1 LESTC
6 QSFVLL
12 LNFLEDLGV
21 LFKPKT
27 ILSIL
32 PATCWDK
39 AILSALLDYSRWLAG
54 HPILIITPFQVLLH
68 TLVKGKLQKHKSD
81 QLAPSFPL
89 PSEKRS
95 NLPDEADKA
104 NKI

>member
-1 LESTC
+1 M
-6 QSFVLL
+6 
-12 LNFLEDLGV
+12 

-39 AILSALLDYSRWLAG
+39 AILSALLGYSCLLSG
-54 HPILIITPFQVLLH
+54 HPILITTPFQFFLH
-68 TLVKGKLQKHKSD
+68 TLAKEKLQKHKSD
-81 QLAPSFPL
+81 QLTPLFPL

-95 NLPDEADKA
+95 NLPDEAEKA